1 MKNTIITCIL
11 LLISTCTSAQKD
23 GLNPKNSDVWAFEH
37 YPAVADF
44 NGSPAKPLLVTPH
57 EHAFRTMILTQ
68 ALNGPNYAGHFTVA
82 KWGCGSPCLSFVI
95 IDAKL
100 GAIYD
105 PGLSAG
111 CADSNSSSASID
123 FKLTSRLIIV
133 TGLSK
138 ETQEVICGDD
148 FYQWD
153 GKRLKWIH
161 FEPWPSNH

>member
-1 MKNTIITCIL
+1 MKNTVIANIL
-11 LLISTCTSAQKD
+11 LLISMSTFAQND
-23 GLNPKNSDVWAFEH
+23 GLNPKESNVWTFEH

-44 NGSPAKPLLVTPH
+44 SGSPAKPLLITPH
-57 EHAFRTMILTQ
+57 EHAFRTMIRTQ
-68 ALNGPNYAGHFTVA
+68 ALNGPNFAGHYTVA

-95 IDAKL
+95 IDAKS

-105 PGLSAG
+105 PGFSAG
-111 CADSNSSSASID
+111 CANSNGSGAGIN

-138 ETQEVICGDD
+138 ESKEVVCGDD